1 MFREYAWSLVAAG
14 AALVAGTAARG
25 AVRSV
30 WRRVGGREPPTERRD
45 PRVDWG
51 EAVAWAVVS
60 GVAVGTTRLLVRRAI
75 EQRRDATG

>member
-1 MFREYAWSLVAAG
+1 MFREHAWSLVAAG

-25 AVRSV
+25 AVKSG
-30 WRRVGGREPPTERRD
+30 WRHVGGREPPTERQD

-60 GVAVGTTRLLVRRAI
+60 GVAVGTTRLLVRRAV
-75 EQRRDATG
+75 ERQRNAAG